1 MGRVLD
7 DRERKALREGI
18 NSTRE
23 ELTSTIGA
31 LQRLMDESLDWRAW
45 VRRHPWPS
53 LAAAAV
59 IGLRVG
65 RGRWI

>member
-7 DRERKALREGI
+7 ERERKALVEGI

-23 ELTSTIGA
+23 ELSSTIGA

-45 VRRHPWPS
+45 VRRHPWPA

-59 IGLRVG
+59 IGLRAG

>member
-7 DRERKALREGI
+7 EQERKALQEGI
-18 NSTRE
+18 NSTSE
-23 ELTSTIGA
+23 ELSSTIGA

-45 VRRHPWPS
+45 VRRHPWPM
-53 LAAAAV
+53 LGAAAV
-59 IGLRVG
+59 IGLRIG

>member
-7 DRERKALREGI
+7 ERERNALVEGI

-23 ELTSTIGA
+23 EITSTIGA
-31 LQRLMDESLDWRAW
+31 LRGLMNETLEWRAW
-45 VRRHPWPS
+45 VRRHPWPA

-65 RGRWI
+65 RGRWL